1 MNVFTID
8 TNFKKLKE
16 GALNILFPKECV
28 GCRSEGS
35 YLCQICLGTIF
46 INEKFSCPNCED
58 PTIFGATCSRCL
70 RRDFPLNSLIST
82 TSYRDKFIREAIS
95 SLKYKGCK
103 SVVDDLR
110 VLLRKFFIKYND
122 VFPSFDIIIPVPLHP
137 WRLEERGF
145 NQSELIAKKIYEA
158 KPRTSPPISGTVRD
172 TLRRTPQGAL
182 RQNPEGEQVP
192 YGAGKFG
199 AEQAPRL
206 KEGGLASTVLH
217 RITNNPPQ
225 VDFSPKERSQNVAG
239 IFKVTRPELLAGK
252 SILLVDDVYTTGA
265 TMQECA
271 RVLKSVG
278 ARKIHGFV
286 IARG

>member
-8 TNFKKLKE
+8 TNFRKLKE
-16 GALNILFPKECV
+16 GVLNILFPKECV

-35 YLCQICLGTIF
+35 YLCQACLGTIF
-46 INEKFSCPNCED
+46 INEKFLCPNCED

-70 RRDFPLNSLIST
+70 RRDFPLDSLISI

-95 SLKYKGCK
+95 SLKYKGCEL
-103 SVVDDLR
+103 VIDDLR
-110 VLLRKFFIKYND
+110 ILFQKFFLKYGNI
-122 VFPSFDIIIPVPLHP
+122 FPQIDLIIPVPLHP

-145 NQSELIAKKIYEA
+145 NQSELIAAVLDAELRVAPAAEVRCRKLDRVAERRNLSLDNRVLS
-158 KPRTSPPISGTVRD
+158 RT
-172 TLRRTPQGAL
+172 
-182 RQNPEGEQVP
+182 
-192 YGAGKFG
+192 K
-199 AEQAPRL
+199 
-206 KEGGLASTVLH
+206 
-217 RITNNPPQ
+217 NNPPQ
-225 VDFSPKERSQNVAG
+225 VDFNPKERSQNVAG
-239 IFKVTRPELLAGK
+239 IFKVVRPELLAGK

-278 ARKIHGFV
+278 VIKVHGFV